1 KRRHAKGAG
10 HVGLQPFPYQ
20 KVQRLAH
27 AAAAQPEDAGGGGA
41 AFAGNAQRGAQQQ
54 LEALA
59 QHDAAA
65 SGQTPRAAADSRP
78 RSVRQ
83 QSGRPAR
90 SSSIANT
97 SVSHTGAKDSYKPS
111 ASARQAAAP
120 AAPGSPARQPPNR
133 CRQASMAA
141 SIHKRYPSPMPL
153 WLAYI
158 KISAW

>member
-1 KRRHAKGAG
+1 MLPRRS
-10 HVGLQPFPYQ
+10 Q
-20 KVQRLAH
+20 KMPVAAVPLSPVTPSAAH
-27 AAAAQPEDAGGGGA
+27 SSSLRPW
-41 AFAGNAQRGAQQQ
+41 RSTMP
-54 LEALA
+54 
-59 QHDAAA
+59 AA

-120 AAPGSPARQPPNR
+120 RYLRVPARQPPNR